1 MRRTLSPGIF
11 YFISAILQRE
21 LGERWGC
28 FATSKLEFIGKD
40 NYEGSRGFSSQQINP
55 GVCPV

>member
-21 LGERWGC
+21 LRRGGDVLQPQSWNLL
-28 FATSKLEFIGKD
+28 AKIIMKD
-40 NYEGSRGFSSQQINP
+40 HVGLVLSR
-55 GVCPV
+55 

>member
-11 YFISAILQRE
+11 FFTSAILQRE

-28 FATSKLEFIGKD
+28 FATSKSEFIGKD
-40 NYEGSRGFSSQQINP
+40 NEGSCGFTSQQINP